1 MQMEGG
7 GARERCIYI
16 YIYVYI
22 YIASQSQATNRA
34 ISFHVHNDRVL
45 CSSKKLCLT
54 CTFLPEAC
62 NILAAR
68 RIWRLMLSEVG

>member
-7 GARERCIYI
+7 GEREREMYI
-16 YIYVYI
+16 YMYI

-54 CTFLPEAC
+54 STFLPEAC